1 MGCLRLFR
9 CLRRRSQ
16 QDDALLASQQRLGPR
31 PYRDHESKHQHSP
44 SADSS
49 FSTDFAEKV
58 SISEGNSRYRGS
70 SRTGSVAVPV
80 IRPNVNPSYSAYAT
94 PEVYRYGGAG
104 PRDGDDA
111 YARAK
116 AAAATRGVNQAEKKG
131 EVDVDVDV
139 DSPEQRERRRKA
151 EEEEQERMDF
161 LQMM

>member
-9 CLRRRSQ
+9 RLRRSPK
-16 QDDALLASQQRLGPR
+16 QDNSLLANQQRLGPR
-31 PYRDHESKHQHSP
+31 PYRDHEHKHSP

-58 SISEGNSRYRGS
+58 SLSSDTRYRGT

-80 IRPNVNPSYSAYAT
+80 IRPNVNPAYSAYAT

-104 PRDGDDA
+104 PKEEGD
-111 YARAK
+111 ARGR
-116 AAAATRGVNQAEKKG
+116 TRGATAEKK
-131 EVDVDVDV
+131 EVDV
-139 DSPEQRERRRKA
+139 DSPEEKERRRKA

>member
-9 CLRRRSQ
+9 RLRRRSSKQ
-16 QDDALLASQQRLGPR
+16 DDDALLTSQQGLGPH

-58 SISEGNSRYRGS
+58 SYSEKPRYRGS

-80 IRPNVNPSYSAYAT
+80 IRPNVNPAYSAYAT

-104 PRDGDDA
+104 PRDDA
-111 YARAK
+111 YARAR
-116 AAAATRGVNQAEKKG
+116 AAAAGVNAQKK
-131 EVDVDVDV
+131 EVDV
-139 DSPEQRERRRKA
+139 DSPEEK
-151 EEEEQERMDF
+151 EQERMDF

>member
-9 CLRRRSQ
+9 RLRRRSSE
-16 QDDALLASQQRLGPR
+16 QDDALLTSQQGLSPR

-58 SISEGNSRYRGS
+58 SYSEKSRYRGS
-70 SRTGSVAVPV
+70 SRAGSVAVPV
-80 IRPNVNPSYSAYAT
+80 IRPNVNPAYSAYAT

-104 PRDGDDA
+104 PRDDA
-111 YARAK
+111 YARAR
-116 AAAATRGVNQAEKKG
+116 AAAAAVNAEKK
-131 EVDVDVDV
+131 EVDV
-139 DSPEQRERRRKA
+139 DSPEEKDRRRKA
-151 EEEEQERMDF
+151 EEQEQERMDF

>member
-9 CLRRRSQ
+9 CLRRRSS
-16 QDDALLASQQRLGPR
+16 QDDALLASQQRFGPR
-31 PYRDHESKHQHSP
+31 PYRDHDSKHQHSP

-58 SISEGNSRYRGS
+58 SYSENSRYRGS

-80 IRPNVNPSYSAYAT
+80 IRPNVNPAYSAYAT

-104 PRDGDDA
+104 PRDDG
-111 YARAK
+111 RSQNVRP
-116 AAAATRGVNQAEKKG
+116 TREKKG
-131 EVDVDVDV
+131 VDV
-139 DSPEQRERRRKA
+139 DSPEEKERRRKA